1 MPPAS
6 DFFEMGWTFMTN
18 ISIGVHVHAEPE
30 RLKAT
35 LASLCVHTRQE
46 HDLLLLADGPDQE
59 TAAAL
64 LAMSEIAQSNTS
76 EPKGT
81 AACFNR
87 LLRHNAAN
95 ISVLLESGT
104 EVAPGWLDAL
114 LVATQRYPKCGL
126 AGPSTNRAWNQQCIF
141 PTARDGSDEI
151 SRIAIV
157 AGRRFG
163 ATCRT
168 LEPLHALADFCYLV
182 RREVVD
188 AIGEADEDYGLGPCW
203 EMDYNIRAARAGFLA
218 LWACSAYVHRAPF
231 TARRQ
236 REEAE
241 RFEASKHLYQDKFCG
256 LRLRRLKS
264 DYRAHCRGGA
274 CPNFAP
280 ANLIAV
286 RHPAP
291 ESIPRLDVQPAAIV
305 TERPL
310 VSCIMPTYNR
320 RPFIPRALRCF
331 FSQDYPNLELIV
343 VDDGSDPISDL
354 LPNDPRI
361 RYYRLLEKRT
371 VGEKRN
377 YANEQARGSLIAHWD
392 DDDWYCSSRVRRQ
405 IAPLLEGKA
414 QISGSSTL
422 YFYNHEKGQAFRYQY
437 RAHRPWVAGTTLVYR
452 KAVWEHRAFE
462 PIQVAEDVKFLAPLG
477 ADLICDLKDLGL
489 CVAAIHTANVSPKV
503 TRGAFWTP
511 EQPEKIRAILGSEA
525 ALAGPDA
532 KFEPPLPLV
541 SCIMP
546 TYNRRPFIPL
556 SLSCF
561 QAQTYPNRELIVVDD
576 GTDSV
581 GDLLKSD
588 PQVRHIRIVQ
598 RLSIGAKRNVA
609 CEQAHGTFIAHWDD
623 DDWYAPQRL
632 AAQLQPLLTDT
643 HDLTGLVNSYVLQ
656 MPDGRFWT
664 TTEAIHRRMF
674 VGDMHGGTLV
684 YRRSLWLNGI
694 RYPETSLAEDAM
706 FIRRAA
712 ETRKRLLRLS
722 NPGLFIYLRH
732 SQNTWKFDSGRF
744 LDPAGWKS
752 VSAPAGFAP
761 DVMDAYRRAV
771 CATAA

>member
-1 MPPAS
+1 MAK
-6 DFFEMGWTFMTN
+6 
-18 ISIGVHVHAEPE
+18 ISIGVYIHAEPE

-35 LASLCVHTRQE
+35 LASLSVYTRQE
-46 HDLLLLADGPDQE
+46 HDLLLLADGPDHE
-59 TAAAL
+59 TSAAL
-64 LAMSEIAQSNTS
+64 LGMSEIAQSNTS

-87 LLRHNAAN
+87 LLRHKAAD
-95 ISVLLESGT
+95 ISILLESGT
-104 EVAPGWLDAL
+104 EVAPGWLEAL
-114 LVATQRYPKCGL
+114 LVATQRYPACGL
-126 AGPSTNRAWNQQCIF
+126 AGPSTNRSWNQQGIF
-141 PTARDGSDEI
+141 PTARDGTDEI

-157 AGRRFG
+157 AARRFG

-168 LEPLHALADFCYLV
+168 LEPLHTLADFCYLV
-182 RREVVD
+182 RREVAD
-188 AIGEADEDYGLGPCW
+188 SIGEADEGYGLGPCW

-256 LRLRRLKS
+256 LRLRGIKN
-264 DYRAHCRGGA
+264 DYRSHCRGAA

-280 ANLIAV
+280 ASLIPL
-286 RHPAP
+286 RHPTP
-291 ESIPRLDVQPAAIV
+291 ENVPKPDLQPAV
-305 TERPL
+305 TLADRPL
-310 VSCIMPTYNR
+310 VSCIMPTCNR
-320 RPFIPRALRCF
+320 RAFIPRALRCF

-354 LPNDPRI
+354 LPKDPRI
-361 RYYRLLEKRT
+361 RYYRLPEKRT

-377 YANEQARGSLIAHWD
+377 YANEQARGRFIAHWD

-405 IAPLLEGKA
+405 ITPLLESKA
-414 QISGSSTL
+414 QVSGSSTL
-422 YFYNHEKGQAFRYQY
+422 YFYNHEKAQAFRYQY
-437 RAHRPWVAGTTLVYR
+437 RANQPWVAGTTLLYR
-452 KAVWEHRAFE
+452 KAVWDHRAFE
-462 PIQVAEDVKFLAPLG
+462 PIQVAEDVKFLAPL
-477 ADLICDLKDLGL
+477 APDLICDLKDLGL
-489 CVAAIHTANVSPKV
+489 CVAAIHAANVSPKV
-503 TRGAFWTP
+503 TSGAFWTP
-511 EQPEKIRAILGSEA
+511 EQPQKIQAILGAEA
-525 ALAGPDA
+525 ALAGPHA
-532 KFEPPLPLV
+532 KFEQPLPLV

-561 QAQTYPNRELIVVDD
+561 QAQTYQNRELIVVDD

-581 GDLLKSD
+581 GDIVQGD
-588 PQVRHIRIVQ
+588 PQVRHIRIAR
-598 RLSIGAKRNVA
+598 RLSIGAKRNIA
-609 CEQAHGTFIAHWDD
+609 CEQARGTFIAHWDD

-632 AAQLQPLLTDT
+632 AAQLQPLLADT

-684 YRRSLWLNGI
+684 YRRTLWLNGI
-694 RYPETSLAEDAM
+694 RYPETSLAEDAG

-712 ETRKRLLRLS
+712 ETRKRMLRLS

-732 SQNTWKFDSGRF
+732 GQNTWKFDSGRF
-744 LDPAGWKS
+744 LDPAGWMS
-752 VSAPAGFAP
+752 ASAPPGFSAESL
-761 DVMDAYRRAV
+761 AEYRVACV
-771 CATAA
+771 QSGP